1 MRDPKFRP
9 PMARVAPRD
18 GPGEFPA
25 PDFNMLHQI
34 DASRSAPHAPGA
46 RRGRPECEKAPKTPP
61 KCVDFTSIFALNR
74 RWNRVSR
81 RRCGSC
87 GVPRRVTHV
96 ARPWRHSRALARSVQ
111 CDFKGEKQAGGWR
124 SADREVAITFY
135 SGLRFWNFLAH
146 RDRRDVIYNAA
157 PMVFLKAFIERPPP
171 GSRA

>member
-61 KCVDFTSIFALNR
+61 KCVDFTSIFAPNR
-74 RWNRVSR
+74 RLNRVSW

-87 GVPRRVTHV
+87 GVPRRLTNVV
-96 ARPWRHSRALARSVQ
+96 RPWPHRRTLARIIQ
-111 CDFKGEKQAGGWR
+111 REFRGRKHAERWK
-124 SADREVAITFY
+124 SADRVLVITF
-135 SGLRFWNFLAH
+135 
-146 RDRRDVIYNAA
+146 
-157 PMVFLKAFIERPPP
+157 
-171 GSRA
+171 

>member
-1 MRDPKFRP
+1 MRDPNFCP

-25 PDFNMLHQI
+25 PDFNMLRQI
-34 DASRSAPHAPGA
+34 DTPRTTPHAPGA
-46 RRGRPECEKAPKTPP
+46 RRGRQKCEKTSKMPP
-61 KCVDFTSIFALNR
+61 KCVDFTSIFAPNR
-74 RWNRVSR
+74 PWNRVSW

-87 GVPRRVTHV
+87 GVPRRLTNVV
-96 ARPWRHSRALARSVQ
+96 RPWRHRRTRARVIQ
-111 CDFKGEKQAGGWR
+111 REFGGRKHAGWWK
-124 SADREVAITFY
+124 SADREVAISFY

-157 PMVFLKAFIERPPP
+157 PMVFLKAFIASPPP